1 MYDKLRSEFERV
13 QQSYSDSLDKISALQ
28 IELEI
33 QNGTCSQCKSRKDK
47 DVMQGMVSYVSCA
60 TSHIIMLGSFLGK
73 R

>member
-47 DVMQGMVSYVSCA
+47 DVMHGMVSYS
-60 TSHIIMLGSFLGK
+60 
-73 R
+73 

>member
-13 QQSYSDSLDKISALQ
+13 QQSFSDSLDKISALQ

-47 DVMQGMVSYVSCA
+47 DVMPGMVSLVLL
-60 TSHIIMLGSFLGK
+60 H
-73 R
+73 